1 MKYFNYSLSIALV
14 LGNLIAHATTEPLGQ
29 FGAITRFSY
38 GPDERRAAFNIRLA
52 CDYLRALQQAPNIL
66 PLENNGDENTVPNK
80 ASQFTKTLSHGV
92 DGIPDAQGQL
102 AYEQIITAM
111 NSGQQADF
119 NAIVRA
125 PGATVKLV
133 SPQSGLAFCLEGCD
147 SSLFSMPLF
156 PQFTSAELAA
166 SMLEIYLFALCRD
179 VIFAEYGTGL
189 GSDANGTGGSKTGDA
204 AAVLQSL
211 GSAYVGPRNASG
223 IVDAS
228 VVFRGNA
235 SGCLVGPYVSQLALL
250 PLRTPVPASIG
261 GNNLNPNPFIKMEQQ
276 WPIAGQREFGVSL
289 ADFVEI
295 ENGQVPNKYTVNDY
309 DQVSRRYIIDGRD
322 WGSFVHFD
330 INCESFFY
338 ATYILNGYGF
348 PYSSALPYY
357 NGSMPNEGPFVD
369 MAMMELFSMVEGV
382 AGEAAKAA
390 WAQKWR
396 ANRALRPEAF
406 AGVVNN
412 AKVSGTNPY
421 NLDSSLFVPHAGID
435 VLAQVLAHNTLQ
447 AGFPDNNLTPTQA
460 ATYLLAQMY
469 PEASPAH
476 PTYPSGHATVAGACS
491 TVLKAFFQN
500 DTLIDSVTT
509 PLIPDPLNPTI
520 LIPIT
525 DGSQNV
531 ITVVGEIEKLA
542 FNVAFARS
550 WAGIHWRQDGIQGIL
565 LGEEVAIR
573 YLQDHAL
580 LYNEQ
585 EFTGYVLTKF
595 DGTQIQITGN
605 DVIVL

>member
-1 MKYFNYSLSIALV
+1 M
-14 LGNLIAHATTEPLGQ
+14 
-29 FGAITRFSY
+29 
-38 GPDERRAAFNIRLA
+38 
-52 CDYLRALQQAPNIL
+52 
-66 PLENNGDENTVPNK
+66 
-80 ASQFTKTLSHGV
+80 
-92 DGIPDAQGQL
+92 
-102 AYEQIITAM
+102 
-111 NSGQQADF
+111 
-119 NAIVRA
+119 
-125 PGATVKLV
+125 
-133 SPQSGLAFCLEGCD
+133 
-147 SSLFSMPLF
+147 
-156 PQFTSAELAA
+156 
-166 SMLEIYLFALCRD
+166 
-179 VIFAEYGTGL
+179 
-189 GSDANGTGGSKTGDA
+189 
-204 AAVLQSL
+204 
-211 GSAYVGPRNASG
+211 
-223 IVDAS
+223 
-228 VVFRGNA
+228 
-235 SGCLVGPYVSQLALL
+235 
-250 PLRTPVPASIG
+250 
-261 GNNLNPNPFIKMEQQ
+261 
-276 WPIAGQREFGVSL
+276 
-289 ADFVEI
+289 
-295 ENGQVPNKYTVNDY
+295 
-309 DQVSRRYIIDGRD
+309 
-322 WGSFVHFD
+322 
-330 INCESFFY
+330 
-338 ATYILNGYGF
+338 
-348 PYSSALPYY
+348 
-357 NGSMPNEGPFVD
+357 
-369 MAMMELFSMVEGV
+369 
-382 AGEAAKAA
+382 
-390 WAQKWR
+390 
-396 ANRALRPEAF
+396 
-406 AGVVNN
+406 NN